1 MASTTTS
8 HVSLGVAPPASNRTV
23 GTVASLGP
31 KQVTWIL
38 RPSISTSMMRSVEVD
53 SSVMAD
59 ADEVLVDELVS
70 GTDGSG
76 SSVDVVDGCG
86 PSEQA
91 VRASTRAVATAAD
104 LGLDMSVP
112 SGWVETDW
120 WDGQELRAACLDW
133 PAQA

>member
-1 MASTTTS
+1 M
-8 HVSLGVAPPASNRTV
+8 
-23 GTVASLGP
+23 
-31 KQVTWIL
+31 I
-38 RPSISTSMMRSVEVD
+38 RSVEVD
-53 SSVMAD
+53 SSVIAD

-70 GTDGSG
+70 GADGSVG

-120 WDGQELRAACLDW
+120 WDGQELRTACLDCPLRPW
-133 PAQA
+133 RR